1 MTPSARARRNRLD
14 KLSRPTQSLRTFI
27 PREEVCARTRIQDNH
42 ADAPS
47 RAQDVRAVVPRGTRV
62 VSADRRGHGRGVIL
76 RALKP
81 LVFVLAI
88 VGVLAG
94 AEAQRPDKIPRIG
107 YLVISPLADPPSAER
122 AAFLDGL
129 KDLGYVAGRNIV
141 IEYRSAAWNR
151 ELLPELAT
159 ELVNLKVDVIVA
171 VPGAVD
177 AARAATKTIPIIVP
191 SLTDPVEEGLVKS
204 LARPGGNIT
213 GPGWSAEGLTGKRL
227 ELLKEAI
234 PKLSRVA
241 ILWNPTNEGAKRQWQ
256 EAQSAARKLRMTLQS
271 LEVRDPNDVPK
282 AFAVM
287 TQKHPDALITVA
299 SALTTAYRPI
309 IIEFATKQRIPTM
322 FALKADVEAGGLISY
337 APSLTDTFRRAA
349 RYVDRVLK
357 GANPGDL
364 PIEESTRFELVI
376 NLKMAKALGL
386 TIPKTLLLQADQV
399 IE

>member
-1 MTPSARARRNRLD
+1 M
-14 KLSRPTQSLRTFI
+14 
-27 PREEVCARTRIQDNH
+27 
-42 ADAPS
+42 
-47 RAQDVRAVVPRGTRV
+47 

-81 LVFVLAI
+81 LVFVFAI

-256 EAQSAARKLRMTLQS
+256 EAQSAARKLRVTLQS
-271 LEVRDPNDVPK
+271 LEVSDPNDVPK

-287 TQKHPDALITVA
+287 AQKRPDALITVA